1 MDLLAHTLEATKLEF
16 LDSGIRSIPD
26 DSPSVTHSME
36 LELPQGAGSW
46 AALGGSSSHSS
57 AILLTYSG
65 CYLWYLKKIF
75 GRLNEYTLG

>member
-26 DSPSVTHSME
+26 YSPSVTHPME

-46 AALGGSSSHSS
+46 AALGGTSSH
-57 AILLTYSG
+57 TSG
-65 CYLWYLKKIF
+65 SYRSLYTFNSRVVADFF
-75 GRLNEYTLG
+75 GRG